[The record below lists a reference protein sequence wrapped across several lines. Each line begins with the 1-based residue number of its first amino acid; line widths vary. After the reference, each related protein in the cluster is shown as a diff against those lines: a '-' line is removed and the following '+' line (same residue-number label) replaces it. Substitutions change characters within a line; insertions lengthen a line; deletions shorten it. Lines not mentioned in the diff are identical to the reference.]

1 MTMETPLLRIRDVEA
16 GYGKSQV
23 LHGVSLEV
31 RAGEIV
37 GLMGRNGMGK
47 TTTLQV
53 VCGLLRAAAGTV
65 EFAGTDIG
73 ANSVEQIARA
83 GVALVPDHRGIFT
96 LLSVEENLRIALRK
110 GGPWNLQAV
119 YEKFPRLRERR
130 RNLGGALS
138 GGEQQMLS
146 IARAL
151 VQNPRVLLLDEPT
164 EGLAPVIV
172 DELVATI
179 GAIARQGLAILLV
192 EQSFPVCRALAS
204 RHYILEEGA
213 VVFEGDNALLDAQP
227 DILNQYLGLAT
238 H

>member
-1 MTMETPLLRIRDVEA
+1 MQTPLLRIRDVEA

-31 RAGEIV
+31 HAGEIV

-47 TTTLQV
+47 TTSLKV
-53 VCGLLRAAAGTV
+53 MCGLLRATVGTV
-65 EFAGTDIG
+65 EFSGADISTL
-73 ANSVEQIARA
+73 SVEQIARA
-83 GVALVPDHRGIFT
+83 GMALVPDHRGIFT

-119 YEKFPRLRERR
+119 YEKFPRLRERH

-151 VQNPRVLLLDEPT
+151 MQNPRVLLLDEPT

-179 GAIARQGLAILLV
+179 RDIARQGLSIVLV
-192 EQSFPVCRALAS
+192 EQSFPICRALAS

-213 VVFEGDNALLDAQP
+213 VVFEGDNAKLDAQP
-227 DILNQYLGLAT
+227 EILNEYLGLST

>member
-1 MTMETPLLRIRDVEA
+1 METPLLRIRDVEA

-31 RAGEIV
+31 HAGEIV

-47 TTTLQV
+47 TTSLKV
-53 VCGLLRAAAGTV
+53 MCGLLRATVGTV
-65 EFAGTDIG
+65 EFSGADISTL
-73 ANSVEQIARA
+73 SVEQIARA
-83 GVALVPDHRGIFT
+83 GMALVPDHRGIFT

-119 YEKFPRLRERR
+119 YEKFPRLRERH

-151 VQNPRVLLLDEPT
+151 MQNPRVLLLDEPT

-179 GAIARQGLAILLV
+179 RDIARQGLSIVLV
-192 EQSFPVCRALAS
+192 EQSFPICRALAS

-213 VVFEGDNALLDAQP
+213 VVFEGDNAKLDAQP
-227 DILNQYLGLAT
+227 EILNEYLGLST